1 MFRKLSDE
9 FVESA
14 AVLHFQQLAAG
25 PGAVDRSKF
34 LRTLALPAPRHDL
47 DLSAKLRRFVG
58 FRAHAGRAD
67 HDAQRPVRIMNPKM
81 KRGKTSHRK
90 PHYMRFLNVEMVQHV
105 TVIVYGSPLRVAF
118 DAVRH
123 V

>member
-9 FVESA
+9 FIEPTWI
-14 AVLHFQQLAAG
+14 LHFQLLAAG
-25 PGAVDRSKF
+25 PGAVDRRKF
-34 LRTLALPAPRHDL
+34 LRPPAPPAPRYDL
-47 DLSAKLRRFVG
+47 DLFAKLRRFVG

-67 HDAQRPVRIMNPKM
+67 HDTERPVRIMNPKM

-90 PHYMRFLNVEMVQHV
+90 PHYMRLLNVEMVQHV
-105 TVIVYGSPLRVAF
+105 NSIVYGSPLRVAF